1 MLRLLKLIIA
11 SLCFCGIVMPVSA
24 QTIYD
29 LQKALQTARAN
40 NPILKSEAMNIG
52 VAETDITTAKLRPN
66 LMFNT
71 QDLQLV
77 QSRNFAPN
85 TQWNNNRNNQ
95 LWFQLTKQFQIP
107 TVRQNKISVARK
119 GVALQQNLYNETERN
134 LFQDVANKWL
144 DVWAAQKELEILQEA
159 KDNID
164 TLVAIN
170 KERLKNQV
178 ITQTD
183 FSRTELL
190 ANSYAMQIKTANQ
203 LYKTELANLKF
214 MLGERDEIDVDT
226 SENFGTSLSDKLD
239 SLLEEALA
247 QRSDIRA
254 YQASIDVANSN
265 IKLQKS
271 LAILTP
277 ELGVIYNPQNTIQ
290 YVGFYGTIA
299 LPFFSRNQG
308 EIQKAK
314 LLKSQAE
321 QDLKTSQTQLQTE
334 LTNAYNNYETD
345 KQNLQNFTSLLA
357 QSETILSS
365 VKYSYLRGGTT
376 LIDFL
381 EAQRSWL
388 DTRQHYYQT
397 MQQYRQSYIK
407 LLYASGLINKIAQ

>member
-144 DVWAAQKELEILQEA
+144 DVWAAQKELEILQQA
-159 KDNID
+159 KNNID

-226 SENFGTSLSDKLD
+226 SENFRTSLSDKLD

-271 LAILTP
+271 LAIPTP